1 MKRSLLVLKDINYA
15 SSVSSS
21 TVNTAT
27 TPDLLADGAL
37 GIYAINP
44 STNKLALITDGAS
57 GTGLLAAGTSVKEV
71 VMFVGTATAGKPIKT
86 GQIEVSNTTVK
97 SVEYV
102 APVKQVL
109 SFGYSTDSSSGS
121 LNLPS
126 TILKNDEGQ
135 IKVIDVI
142 SPDENDRT
150 GDSYNGYAS
159 VDSAGEYSILKSLFD
174 NLHAD
179 NNRKVNM
186 EIYSNGTGTAFVA
199 STHFT
204 GSGTAQIA
212 ATNGSKVIT
221 VSATSLTAWSS
232 SYGAGTYVFI
242 GGALYKIASVG
253 TPASNAV
260 EITLDREY
268 QGTTFSATNVST
280 SSGASV
286 ASITEHGFRL
296 TDKNFNQVVKVIN
309 RGIFADADEETITEA
324 TIGNGMDTQLA
335 EYEKITWDRVDRVDR
350 RLPLPTSQVVADETY
365 DQYVFSVAN
374 QHTSK
379 NGSGARVAS
388 GHEVVIATPEGVAD
402 TGGKNQSDLEDILAS
417 LGFSV
422 TSLL

>member
-102 APVKQVL
+102 APVKQVY
-109 SFGYSTDSSSGS
+109 SFGYDSVSGAGS
-121 LNLPS
+121 LNLPA

-135 IKVIDVI
+135 IKVIDR
-142 SPDENDRT
+142 SNPDENDRT
-150 GDSYNGYAS
+150 GDSYNGYAP

-174 NLHAD
+174 AIHAD
-179 NNRKVNM
+179 VNRKVNM
-186 EIYSNGTGTAFVA
+186 EIVSNGTPTYLTGTQDA
-199 STHFT
+199 TL
-204 GSGTAQIA
+204 
-212 ATNGSKVIT
+212 TNGSTTIT
-221 VSATSLTAWSS
+221 FAADPSWAVGDYVLIRDTLVDEGKATIYKIATENSATS
-232 SYGAGTYVFI
+232 Y
-242 GGALYKIASVG
+242 
-253 TPASNAV
+253 
-260 EITLDREY
+260 ELDRAW
-268 QGTTFSATNVST
+268 QGSTGTIDVSVEV
-280 SSGASV
+280 ASIGKL

-296 TDKNFNQVVKVIN
+296 TDKNFNQIITLVN
-309 RGIFADADEETITEA
+309 RGIFADADEVVVTA
-324 TIGNGMDTQLA
+324 GVIGNGMDTQLA

-350 RLPLPTSQVVADETY
+350 RLPLPTSQVVVDETY